1 MQLAPQT
8 VKALVPVISGDSGSD
23 QAPIGIHRSGSKLES
38 FLRSWGVHMVIGN
51 ISRLPILTAD
61 LLGTA

>member
-8 VKALVPVISGDSGSD
+8 VKALVLVISGDSGSD
-23 QAPIGIHRSGSKLES
+23 QAHIGIHLLGPKLES
-38 FLRSWGVHMVIGN
+38 FLRGWGAHMATGN
-51 ISRLPILTAD
+51 GSRLPIPTTA